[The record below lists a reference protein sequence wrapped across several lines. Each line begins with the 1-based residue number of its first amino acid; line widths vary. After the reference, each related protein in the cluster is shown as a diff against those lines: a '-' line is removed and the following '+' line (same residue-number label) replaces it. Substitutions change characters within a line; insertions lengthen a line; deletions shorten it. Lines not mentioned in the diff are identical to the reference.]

1 MWKTEIIFS
10 TECLYLYNNN
20 NQILNISTFFTAG
33 VHGNGSPSLYVYFL
47 FFFPSTTDKTFVLS
61 FYHRQDV
68 CSFLLSPTRLYEQH
82 DLCFVRSRNCLP
94 LAVTWVHPQFW
105 VSSVFAELFNFLCC
119 AFCFA
124 CLRLL
129 SPPRTQHNKSNDIL
143 HMLCPVPNIA
153 CLFALSIID

>member
-47 FFFPSTTDKTFVLS
+47 FFFPSTTDKTFFLS

-68 CSFLLSPTRLYEQH
+68 CSFLLSPTRRLFFPSII
-82 DLCFVRSRNCLP
+82 DKTFVLSFYHR
-94 LAVTWVHPQFW
+94 QD
-105 VSSVFAELFNFLCC
+105 CC
-119 AFCFA
+119 SF
-124 CLRLL
+124 LL
-129 SPPRTQHNKSNDIL
+129 SPTRLVFFPSITDKTF
-143 HMLCPVPNIA
+143 V
-153 CLFALSIID
+153 LSFYLRQDFCSFLLSPT